1 MVYDPSGSLV
11 AHYHKYK
18 KVYKKKLPQVGS
30 AQLSCS
36 HPALVI
42 TSHNLA
48 QVQPLDIR
56 VTNLRHRPHTTGG
69 RYSSPSLLVVEFTV
83 VILTLQVV
91 VVDTPLGR
99 LGLAICEDLL
109 WKSPV
114 INAAEDAG
122 DMKNFPKI
130 FDFFTGELN
139 LKGWTLC

>member
-1 MVYDPSGSLV
+1 MP
-11 AHYHKYK
+11 
-18 KVYKKKLPQVGS
+18 
-30 AQLSCS
+30 
-36 HPALVI
+36 
-42 TSHNLA
+42 
-48 QVQPLDIR
+48 
-56 VTNLRHRPHTTGG
+56 
-69 RYSSPSLLVVEFTV
+69 VVVFTV

-122 DMKNFPKI
+122 DMKKFPKI
-130 FDFFTGELN
+130 FLMRELN